1 MPSAGI
7 HAHTIG
13 FSQLITRAFRAPRS
27 AQQENHMNRRNA
39 LNISAI
45 TALGLAL
52 SLTGAIAQQKQH
64 ALINA
69 PAENSKYTQQQVVEV
84 GDIPGH
90 QVRVFEIHRTFPT
103 NPPVINGLKLTET
116 WTRGISDYIDNTGT
130 STNYTAYVFENGDKF
145 FTRVGLVAQSVGPG
159 KFTNST
165 AGTITGGTGKL
176 LGIRGIVRS
185 SGTAEPKA
193 GVNENQTDIEYWIEK

>member
-1 MPSAGI
+1 
-7 HAHTIG
+7 
-13 FSQLITRAFRAPRS
+13 
-27 AQQENHMNRRNA
+27 MNRRSI
-39 LNISAI
+39 LTRSAI
-45 TALGLAL
+45 TALGLVF
-52 SLTGAIAQQKQH
+52 SLTGAIAQQKQNV
-64 ALINA
+64 LIKA
-69 PAENSKYTQQQVVEV
+69 PAENAKYTQQQVVDV

-103 NPPVINGLKLTET
+103 NPPMINGLKLTET
-116 WTRGISDYIDNTGT
+116 WTRGISDYVDNTGT
-130 STNYTAYVFENGDKF
+130 STNYTAYVLENGDKF
-145 FTRVGLVAQSVGPG
+145 FTRAGLVAQSVGPG

-193 GVNENQTDIEYWIEK
+193 GVNENQTEIEYWIEK

>member
-1 MPSAGI
+1 
-7 HAHTIG
+7 
-13 FSQLITRAFRAPRS
+13 
-27 AQQENHMNRRNA
+27 MNRYNI
-39 LNISAI
+39 LNIAAI

-52 SLTGAIAQQKQH
+52 SLSNAVAQEKQH
-64 ALINA
+64 VLIKA
-69 PAENSKYTQQQVVEV
+69 PAENSKYTQQQVVDV

-103 NPPVINGLKLTET
+103 NPPMINGLKLTEA

-130 STNYTAYVFENGDKF
+130 SNNYTVYILENGDKF

-165 AGTITGGTGKL
+165 AGTITGGTGKM

-193 GVNENQTDIEYWIEK
+193 GVNENQTDIEYWMEK